1 MKNIWSFFS
10 HLWDKKPIQLYKKEE
25 DVVEVKEVIVV
36 EEKVPEV
43 KEEVKE
49 EQEEVKEEQE
59 EVKEE
64 QEEVKEEQEEEE
76 KYTLEL
82 KNPNNY
88 TSFEEEY
95 DSSDDSENYT
105 TIKEK
110 IKLEQM
116 CEVLVLDKIIT
127 ECNFTS

>member
-1 MKNIWSFFS
+1 MKNILSFFS

-25 DVVEVKEVIVV
+25 DVVELKEKVKE
-36 EEKVPEV
+36 EEV
-43 KEEVKE
+43 KEQGKEEQVNEDQFKE
-49 EQEEVKEEQE
+49 EQEEVKEED
-59 EVKEE
+59 
-64 QEEVKEEQEEEE
+64 QEEEE
-76 KYTLEL
+76 NYTLEL

-110 IKLEQM
+110 RKLEEM
-116 CEVLVLDKIIT
+116 CEVLVLDKIT
-127 ECNFTS
+127 RECNFTS

>member
-1 MKNIWSFFS
+1 MKNIWTFFS
-10 HLWDKKPIQLYKKEE
+10 HLWDKKPKQLYKKEE
-25 DVVEVKEVIVV
+25 DVVELKEKVKE
-36 EEKVPEV
+36 EEVKEQV

-49 EQEEVKEEQE
+49 EQVKEEQ
-59 EVKEE
+59 VKEE
-64 QEEVKEEQEEEE
+64 QVKEEQVKEDQEED

-110 IKLEQM
+110 RKLEEM
-116 CEVLVLDKIIT
+116 CEQLVLDKIIT

>member
-43 KEEVKE
+43 K
-49 EQEEVKEEQE
+49 E